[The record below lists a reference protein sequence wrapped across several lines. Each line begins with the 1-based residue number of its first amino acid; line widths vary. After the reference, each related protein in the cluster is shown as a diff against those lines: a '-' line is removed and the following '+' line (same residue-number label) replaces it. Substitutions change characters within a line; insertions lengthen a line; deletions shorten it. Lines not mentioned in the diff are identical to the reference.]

1 MAEVEPGRAEGIR
14 RLALGRGLTVTLAPA
29 AALLLLHLGAG
40 AGLAALERWSTW
52 VLTSGILAAVTGLG
66 LPRWPSVARPLLS
79 VVAAQAALGATAALV
94 AVDAPQAPVAVLLVL
109 ASVAAAMYGWWAAPL
124 PPALPTLGTAWADE
138 SAAVLRQRLGECR
151 AAAIGALGTWL
162 VAGPMGLAVPG
173 LGQALVLAA
182 MIYPVALGA
191 VMIWRDTSVLRVRP
205 WVLVGGWIA
214 LAVTTAIVGSG
225 MPAVLAGLA
234 AAVAGSLVL
243 LQVPDSGGATGTG
256 EAGWLAALAD
266 HPARLLVGSFIA
278 TCLVG
283 GLVLSLPACSGRA
296 TAVRVLDA
304 MFTSFSA
311 TCVTGLVVL
320 DTPNDFSVLGQV
332 VILLLI
338 QIGGLGI
345 MTFSAAALVF
355 LRRRMRMRHEGAMV
369 ELVGSQGRGALAD
382 ALRRMLLVTFGVEAA
397 GAALL
402 TGLFSAHGD
411 GWGTAVWRAVFTAV
425 SAYCNAGFALQ
436 TDNLVT
442 YQHSSLVLHLVAALI
457 VLGGL
462 SPAVITEAPHFLR
475 RHRLSLFTRVVLVT
489 TGLLLFFPTL
499 AIAALEW
506 STTLSGLSVG
516 DRLANAWFQSVTT
529 RTAGFNS
536 IDLTAIRPATVTLM
550 DVLMFIGGSP
560 GGTAG
565 GIKTTTV
572 ALLVLAVVAAF
583 RGQHNASV
591 WGWCIGHASVYKA
604 ATVLV
609 LGLAAV
615 LSSVLAIQL
624 TQAMGFDVA
633 LFEVLSALGTVG
645 LTIGGT
651 PLLDGVG
658 KVIIIACMF
667 VGRVGPLTLLLSFQ
681 VDGQGDPWSLPEQ
694 EISVG

>member
-1 MAEVEPGRAEGIR
+1 MSDVERGSPEGRR

-29 AALLLLHLGAG
+29 AALLLLHLNATAG
-40 AGLAALERWSTW
+40 SAVPDGWSTW
-52 VLTSGILAAVTGLG
+52 ALASGALAAAAGFG
-66 LPRWPSVARPLLS
+66 LPRWPGLARPLVS
-79 VVAAQAALGATAALV
+79 VVTAQAAAGATVVLV
-94 AVDAPQAPVAVLLVL
+94 AADTPQAPVAVLFVL
-109 ASVAAAMYGWWAAPL
+109 ASVAAAMYGWWAAP
-124 PPALPTLGTAWADE
+124 PSAAVASLGAVWADE
-138 SAAVLRQRLGECR
+138 TAVTLRQRRGECR
-151 AAAIGALGTWL
+151 VAAIGALGTWL
-162 VAGPMGLAVPG
+162 VAGPMGLAAPG
-173 LGQALVLAA
+173 WGQALVLAA
-182 MIYPVALGA
+182 MVYPVVRGGVLIRGEA
-191 VMIWRDTSVLRVRP
+191 SVLRAPP
-205 WVLVGGWIA
+205 WVLFGVWALLAAIA
-214 LAVTTAIVGSG
+214 
-225 MPAVLAGLA
+225 AVLGFALPVVMAGLA
-234 AAVAGSLVL
+234 VAVAGLLVL

-278 TCLVG
+278 TCVVG
-283 GLVLSLPACSGRA
+283 GLLLSLPACSGRM

-369 ELVGSQGRGALAD
+369 ELVGSEGRGALAD

-397 GAALL
+397 GAGLL
-402 TGLFSAHGD
+402 TGLFMAHGD
-411 GWGTAVWRAVFTAV
+411 GWGTAVWRAVFTSI

-442 YQHSSLVLHLVAALI
+442 YQHSSLVLHVVAALI

-462 SPAVITEAPHFLR
+462 SPAVIIEIPHFLR
-475 RHRLSLFTRVVLVT
+475 RRRLSLFARVVLVT
-489 TGLLLFFPTL
+489 TGLLLFIPTL

-550 DVLMFIGGSP
+550 DVLMFVGGSP

-565 GIKTTTV
+565 GIKTTTA

-583 RGQHNASV
+583 RGQNKASA
-591 WGWCIGHASVYKA
+591 WGWRIGHASVYKA

-609 LGLAAV
+609 LGLVAV

-681 VDGQGDPWSLPEQ
+681 VDGEGDPWVLPEQ